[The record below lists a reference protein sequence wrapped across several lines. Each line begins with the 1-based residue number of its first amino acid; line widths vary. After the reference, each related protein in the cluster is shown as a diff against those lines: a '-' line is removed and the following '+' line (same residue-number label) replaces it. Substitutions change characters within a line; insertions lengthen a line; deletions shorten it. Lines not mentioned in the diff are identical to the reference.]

1 MVWKAGGDEPTVNYH
16 LNLQVIPQ
24 VLIPSCLQ
32 WNSSGNWLSTAYTAQ
47 HSEAFT
53 SLRDR
58 KQNLKRVN
66 TGLRWTLPS
75 VFWGDCVFF
84 LAACGGRRRHDLWWH
99 TSNGRRYKQ
108 WWSQFL
114 SREEWWGYF
123 VQLWIPFY
131 ISSYI
136 CMYSIFAL
144 SALRSGD
151 SATGVNMRDDG
162 GIRIENYFCD
172 WQPSVVILDSSFVG
186 SVMPLAMLLTL

>member
-1 MVWKAGGDEPTVNYH
+1 M
-16 LNLQVIPQ
+16 NLQWTITW
-24 VLIPSCLQ
+24 ICRWSHSCLHLWKLTVHCLHSTTQ
-32 WNSSGNWLSTAYTAQ
+32 WSIY
-47 HSEAFT
+47 

-58 KQNLKRVN
+58 KQKLKRVN
-66 TGLRWTLPS
+66 IGLRWTLPS

-84 LAACGGRRRHDLWWH
+84 FFLAACGVSWRPDLWWH

-108 WWSQFL
+108 RWSQFL

-151 SATGVNMRDDG
+151 SAAGVNMRDDG

-172 WQPSVVILDSSFVG
+172 WHPTVVILDSSFVG
-186 SVMPLAMLLTL
+186 SVMPLVTLLTL